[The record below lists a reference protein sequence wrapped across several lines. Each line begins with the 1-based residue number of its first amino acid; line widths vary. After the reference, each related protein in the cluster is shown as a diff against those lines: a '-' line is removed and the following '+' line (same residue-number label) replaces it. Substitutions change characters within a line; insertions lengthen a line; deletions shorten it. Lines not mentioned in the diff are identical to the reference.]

1 VFNWSGTHAIPD
13 YKLPA
18 PAHGE
23 WKVVLDSDSAAFGG
37 LDRQDHSVNHFTDRT
52 QNLSLYLLPRTVTV
66 LARAYRGGM
75 SL

>member
-1 VFNWSGTHAIPD
+1 M
-13 YKLPA
+13 
-18 PAHGE
+18 
-23 WKVVLDSDSAAFGG
+23 LDSDSAAFGG
-37 LDRQDHSVNHFTDRT
+37 LDRQDHSVNHFTDRA